1 MAGAKE
7 VAGLLAGATGGVDV
21 ATGCCATGVAH
32 PANSKAT
39 TIRLGA
45 FTCVLL
51 CLLVVSP
58 IIAHAKSLRMPTREK
73 APDAPSVGAFDW
85 FGN

>member
-7 VAGLLAGATGGVDV
+7 VAGLLAGATGGPDV
-21 ATGCCATGVAH
+21 TPGCCATGVAQ
-32 PANSKAT
+32 PANSKVT
-39 TIRLGA
+39 TISLGA

-58 IIAHAKSLRMPTREK
+58 IIAHAQSLHTPTNKK
-73 APDAPSVGAFDW
+73 APNA
-85 FGN
+85 